1 MNGTDEVLFKRAQKA
16 IVSHKLYL
24 REDMSRKMLDKYVHI
39 PKNKF
44 ADVFRKH
51 TGFAFPQYINSLR
64 LEVAS
69 KMLLEQPKH
78 TIESIA
84 CDCGIPVAQTFYRIF
99 REKYGMTPTAYRKK
113 YLQ

>member
-24 REDMSRKMLDKYVHI
+24 REVMSRKMLDKYVHI

-113 YLQ
+113 YLK